1 MGVEELAG
9 DFGHASEGVDSAV
22 NGIARDGAAG
32 GGGVNTNLM
41 SATGVEAK
49 FQESGARPGA
59 DHLPIGFGGSA
70 AAADGHALAGD
81 GVTADRAFPRAGIAA
96 GATDDKGE
104 VGFFRFAIAKLA
116 AEFAV
121 GGIVFGGDEKTSGFP
136 VEAMDNAG
144 PIGGAARGEFSF
156 AVVEEGG
163 GEGSGGSTRAGV
175 DVHA

>member
-9 DFGHASEGVDSAV
+9 DFGHAGEGVYSPV
-22 NGIARDGAAG
+22 NRIARDGAAG

-41 SATGVEAK
+41 GATGVETK

-121 GGIVFGGDEKTSGFP
+121 GGIVFGGDEKASGFP
-136 VEAMDNAG
+136 VEAMDNAR
-144 PIGGAARGEFSF
+144 PIGRAARGEFSL
-156 AVVEEGG
+156 AVVQEGG

>member
-32 GGGVNTNLM
+32 GGGVDTNLM

-81 GVTADRAFPRAGIAA
+81 GVAANRALPRAGIAA

-104 VGFFRFAIAKLA
+104 VGFFGFAIAKLA

>member
-9 DFGHASEGVDSAV
+9 DFGHAGEGVDSAV

-32 GGGVNTNLM
+32 GGGVDTNLM

-81 GVTADRAFPRAGIAA
+81 GVAANGAFPRAGIAA

-104 VGFFRFAIAKLA
+104 VGFFGFAIAKLA
-116 AEFAV
+116 TEFAV
-121 GGIVFGGDEKTSGFP
+121 GGIIFGGDEKASGFP

>member
-9 DFGHASEGVDSAV
+9 AFGHAGEGVYSPV
-22 NGIARDGAAG
+22 NRIARDGAAG

-49 FQESGARPGA
+49 FEESGARPGA

-104 VGFFRFAIAKLA
+104 VGFFGFAIAKLA
-116 AEFAV
+116 TEFAV
-121 GGIVFGGDEKTSGFP
+121 GGIIFGGDEKASGFP

-144 PIGGAARGEFSF
+144 PIGGAARGEFSS

>member
-9 DFGHASEGVDSAV
+9 NFRHAGEGVYSAV
-22 NGIARDGAAG
+22 NRIARDGAAG

-49 FQESGARPGA
+49 FEESGARPGA
-59 DHLPIGFGGSA
+59 DHLPIGFSGSA

-81 GVTADRAFPRAGIAA
+81 GVATDRALPRTGIAA

-104 VGFFRFAIAKLA
+104 VGLFRFAIAKLA
-116 AEFAV
+116 TEFAV
-121 GGIVFGGDEKTSGFP
+121 GGIVFGGDEKASGFP
-136 VEAMDNAG
+136 VETMDNAR
-144 PIGGAARGEFSF
+144 PIGRAARGEFSL

>member
-9 DFGHASEGVDSAV
+9 DFGHAGEGVDSAV

-32 GGGVNTNLM
+32 GGGVDTNLM
-41 SATGVEAK
+41 SATGVQAE
-49 FQESGARPGA
+49 FEESGTRPRA
-59 DHLPIGFGGSA
+59 DHFPIGFGGAA
-70 AAADGHALAGD
+70 AAADGHALSGNGVATD
-81 GVTADRAFPRAGIAA
+81 GAFPRAGIAA

-104 VGFFRFAIAKLA
+104 VGFFGFAIAKLA
-116 AEFAV
+116 TEFAV
-121 GGIVFGGDEKTSGFP
+121 GGIIFGGDEKASGFP
-136 VEAMDNAG
+136 VETMDNAR
-144 PIGGAARGEFSF
+144 PIGRAARGEFSL

>member
-9 DFGHASEGVDSAV
+9 DFGHASEGVDPAV
-22 NGIARDGAAG
+22 DGIARDGAAG
-32 GGGVNTNLM
+32 GGGVDTNLM
-41 SATGVEAK
+41 GATGVQAE
-49 FQESGARPGA
+49 FEESGTRPRA
-59 DHLPIGFGGSA
+59 DDFPIGFGGAA
-70 AAADGHALAGD
+70 AAADAHALAGNGVATD
-81 GVTADRAFPRAGIAA
+81 GALPRAGIAA

-104 VGFFRFAIAKLA
+104 VGFFGFAVAKLS

-121 GGIVFGGDEKTSGFP
+121 GGIVFGGDEKASGFP
-136 VEAMDNAG
+136 VETMDNAR
-144 PIGGAARGEFSF
+144 PIGRAARGEFSF

>member
-1 MGVEELAG
+1 VGVEELAG
-9 DFGHASEGVDSAV
+9 DFGHAGEGVYSPV
-22 NGIARDGAAG
+22 NRIARDGAAG

-104 VGFFRFAIAKLA
+104 VGFFGFAIAKLA
-116 AEFAV
+116 TEFAV
-121 GGIVFGGDEKTSGFP
+121 GGIIFGGDEKASGFP

>member
-9 DFGHASEGVDSAV
+9 DFGHAGEGVYSPV
-22 NGIARDGAAG
+22 NRIARDGAAG

-59 DHLPIGFGGSA
+59 DHLPIGFSGSA